1 MRAFVAIFPP
11 PKVRKEAL
19 ASARRLP
26 PDDRVRWTR
35 PENVHLTLKFL
46 GDIREENLDDLRA
59 ALGEVCAG
67 HAPFD
72 VALAG
77 LGAFPS
83 TRRAKVLW
91 AGVGAGSGRLRSLA
105 ADIDAA
111 LVPLSFEREKRLYA
125 PHLTLGRV
133 RGRPVSLDL
142 PSGAGEIGFRV
153 RQVELMESTLT
164 PKGAIYETLGVF
176 ALEREAGGGYLKG
189 DQGADVH
196 QDEE

>member
-11 PKVRKEAL
+11 LETRKETL
-19 ASARRLP
+19 ASARTLP
-26 PDDRVRWTR
+26 SEDRVRWIR

-46 GDIREENLDDLRA
+46 GDVREENLDGLRA

-67 HAPFD
+67 YAPFD
-72 VALAG
+72 VVLAG

-83 TRRAKVLW
+83 ARRAKVLW
-91 AGVGAGSGRLRSLA
+91 AGVGAGSYQLRSLA
-105 ADIDAA
+105 TDVDAA
-111 LVPLSFEREKRLYA
+111 LAPLGFEHEKRPYV

-142 PSGAGEIGFRV
+142 PSGAGGMGFRV

-164 PKGAIYETLGVF
+164 PEGAIYETLGVF
-176 ALEREAGGGYLKG
+176 ALERGEYLKG
-189 DQGADVH
+189 DQGANVH